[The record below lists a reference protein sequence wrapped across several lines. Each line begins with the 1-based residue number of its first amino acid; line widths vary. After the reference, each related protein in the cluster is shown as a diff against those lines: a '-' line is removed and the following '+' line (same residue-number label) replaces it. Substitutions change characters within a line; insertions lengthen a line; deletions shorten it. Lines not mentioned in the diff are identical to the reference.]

1 MIVNAGTLYPFSGG
15 TYGSITLSGN
25 GTCSL
30 SPMTRGPYAGIVF
43 FQPGDNTQT
52 MTVTANA
59 TGITGTIY
67 APAAAAFRER

>member
-1 MIVNAGTLYPFSGG
+1 MS
-15 TYGSITLSGN
+15 
-25 GTCSL
+25 
-30 SPMTRGPYAGIVF
+30 GPYAGVVF
-43 FQPGDNTQT
+43 FQPQDNSKT